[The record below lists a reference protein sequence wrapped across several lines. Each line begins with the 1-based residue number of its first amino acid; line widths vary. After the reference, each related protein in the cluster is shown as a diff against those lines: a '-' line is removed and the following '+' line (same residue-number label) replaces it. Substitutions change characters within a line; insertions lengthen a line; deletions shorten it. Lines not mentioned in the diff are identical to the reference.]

1 VKKNNG
7 KMSGHSMSIEAKC
20 EACQEI
26 FLIRKNDLRSKCFEV
41 VSLHPA
47 EIELLYYDCPVCRKR
62 YFVQVKDDR
71 TKELF
76 NDLEEASTFLGCR
89 EPGKTEA
96 KAKFDKT
103 RKELSRYRDM
113 LKAMHEGSLVR
124 DNENDCSYE
133 LRFTK

>member
-1 VKKNNG
+1 MKKNNG
-7 KMSGHSMSIEAKC
+7 KMLGHSMSIEAKC
-20 EACQEI
+20 ETCQEI
-26 FLIRKNDLRSKCFEV
+26 FLIKKNDLRSKYFEV
-41 VSLHPA
+41 VSPRPA

-76 NDLEEASTFLGCR
+76 NNLKEASTFLSCR
-89 EPGKTEA
+89 ESGKTEI
-96 KAKFDKT
+96 KAKFDKA
-103 RKELSRYRDM
+103 RKELSRHRDM
-113 LKAMHEGSLVR
+113 LKAMYEGSLVR